1 MFVYLS
7 LIFSIVSSTYIDVVT
22 KCVCDEL
29 LLEYDCNQVSYCYW
43 NQNKCINIEDCSIE
57 SPVDCP
63 YETNCAYLE
72 GKCTKFTSCDQYVG
86 DKSSCEAISI
96 LCTSLDGKKCQ
107 NKVIPSCSDYNEED
121 CNYQEG
127 KEGECG
133 FIDDK
138 CQVIKQCSDI
148 NLIKGEFQIMKCI
161 MNIHSCKVSSST
173 CVQKKCS
180 DLTDSS
186 SCQYIHAY
194 DPFDHPQSVQLCKWE
209 DSHCVE
215 AMPADL
221 NEASC
226 FVDTQYSYLW
236 NPNSKTC
243 QKCSGPP
250 NPPPPDNFGVIMRV
264 AIMIFVISQ

>member
-1 MFVYLS
+1 MRLRRIT
-7 LIFSIVSSTYIDVVT
+7 L
-22 KCVCDEL
+22 
-29 LLEYDCNQVSYCYW
+29 SYCYW
-43 NQNKCINIEDCSIE
+43 DNNKCIDIQDCSIE
-57 SPVDCP
+57 SPIDCP
-63 YETNCAYLE
+63 YDTNCAYLE
-72 GKCTKFTSCDQYVG
+72 GKCTKFTSCDNYVG

-133 FIDDK
+133 FIGDK

-148 NLIKGEFQIMKCI
+148 DQIKGEFEFMKCI
-161 MNIHSCKVSSST
+161 LNIHSCKVSSSK

-186 SCQYIHAY
+186 SCQYIHAF

-209 DSHCVE
+209 DSRCVE
-215 AMPADL
+215 AMPNDL
-221 NEASC
+221 NEATC
-226 FVDTQYSYLW
+226 FIDTQYSYLW

-243 QKCSGPP
+243 QKCNGPP
-250 NPPPPDNFGVIMRV
+250 SPPNPDNFGVIIRV